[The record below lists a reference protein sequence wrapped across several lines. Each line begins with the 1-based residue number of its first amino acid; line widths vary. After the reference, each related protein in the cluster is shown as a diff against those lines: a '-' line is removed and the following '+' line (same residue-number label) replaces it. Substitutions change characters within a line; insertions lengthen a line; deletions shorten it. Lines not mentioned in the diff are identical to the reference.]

1 MLGLIS
7 PKKEYYYI
15 GKWVSMADL
24 SKHSYF
30 RFKISSDDNTE
41 GTHDDDFDNMGGVY
55 GTAVWVTKS
64 TLPFMPDDI
73 VYFRGSKFHITNV
86 DGTRKIDGESAF
98 AYFKT
103 NGNVPI
109 TLYVRKAGA

>member
-15 GKWVSMADL
+15 GKWISMADHN
-24 SKHSYF
+24 KHAYF

-64 TLPFMPDDI
+64 AIPFMPDDI
-73 VYFRGSKFHITNV
+73 VYFRGSKFNITNV
-86 DGTRKIDGESAF
+86 EATRKVEGEASF
-98 AYFKT
+98 ANFIN
-103 NGNVPI
+103 NGNI
-109 TLYVRKAGA
+109 TTTLYVRKGGV